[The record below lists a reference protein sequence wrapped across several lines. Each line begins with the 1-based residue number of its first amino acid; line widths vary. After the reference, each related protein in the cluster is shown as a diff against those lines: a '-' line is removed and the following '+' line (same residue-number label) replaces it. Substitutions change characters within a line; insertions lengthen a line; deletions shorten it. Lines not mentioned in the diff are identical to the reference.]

1 MDGFNPKVQALY
13 PKIEF
18 PVSTG
23 TPSLS
28 HLVEWVHQEQWSE
41 YTFSQ
46 LYSLT
51 CTTLFFPSLCAQWR
65 NSAPRFV

>member
-1 MDGFNPKVQALY
+1 MDGFNPKLEVLY

-28 HLVEWVHQEQWSE
+28 HLVEWVHQEQW
-41 YTFSQ
+41 
-46 LYSLT
+46 
-51 CTTLFFPSLCAQWR
+51 
-65 NSAPRFV
+65 